1 MKAGHKTASAEL
13 TSPFPRGSLAA
24 RRGSRAKHFFLRS
37 FAGRNPMMISFQ
49 SPMSAVL
56 EHFPGA
62 QRALFR
68 RYHIGGCSS
77 CGFQPAETLA
87 EVCARNGNLDAAEVL
102 AHIQSSHEQ
111 DAKILISPKELAE
124 LVQRDKSVKLVDV
137 RSREEFEAVKI
148 AGSVLLSQDVM
159 QQIMGS
165 GSNAAPIVVID
176 HAGKNG
182 LDAAAYFMGH
192 GLQNVRCLRGGL
204 DAWAQEVE
212 TTMRRYKLG

>member
-1 MKAGHKTASAEL
+1 MSESHIT
-13 TSPFPRGSLAA
+13 P
-24 RRGSRAKHFFLRS
+24 
-37 FAGRNPMMISFQ
+37 Q

-56 EHFPGA
+56 EKFPGA

-77 CGFQPAETLA
+77 CGFQPTETLSK
-87 EVCARNGNLDAAEVL
+87 VCARNGNLNVAEVL

-111 DAKILISPKELAE
+111 DAKVLISPKELAE
-124 LVQRDKSVKLVDV
+124 LLPKDKSLKLVDV
-137 RSREEFEAVKI
+137 RSREEFEAVHI
-148 AGSVLLSQDVM
+148 EGSVLLSQDVM
-159 QQIMGS
+159 RELMAS
-165 GSNAAPIVVID
+165 GSNTNPIVVID

-192 GLQNVRCLRGGL
+192 GLQNVRCLRGGI

-212 TTMRRYKLG
+212 PKMRRYKLG